1 MKKGEIMKTA
11 KELNGKSYL
20 EQLSIGE
27 ASTAEQYCSA
37 IKQFVSGKIDELAM
51 WNIISSRRFLDHH

>member
-1 MKKGEIMKTA
+1 MQTA
-11 KELNGKSYL
+11 KEPNGKSYL

-37 IKQFVSGKIDELAM
+37 IKQFVARKIDEITM
-51 WNIISSRRFLDHH
+51 WNIISARRVLDRLP